1 MMNKKEINVN
11 EEMEK
16 LRKKHKNIP
25 TLRLFSGARYEELY
39 GTNALEMN
47 KQEIDKL
54 FENWEGMAIIQAY
67 QKYGTEKLLEEYGA
81 NINAVIS
88 KNKAQLSKN
97 IRNFKSETY
106 VIYFYNEE
114 AVNYIFKPTL
124 KYLLEKQKEID
135 VIIAKIKRDIQ
146 KIN

>member
-1 MMNKKEINVN
+1 MNKKEINVN

-25 TLRLFSGARYEELY
+25 TLRLFSSARYEEL
-39 GTNALEMN
+39 
-47 KQEIDKL
+47 
-54 FENWEGMAIIQAY
+54 
-67 QKYGTEKLLEEYGA
+67 YGTEKLLEEYGA